1 MKQIGLNGF
10 SLKNKGS
17 AVRFCL
23 WPLHFFVLLENLQ
36 QDLQNYLDYKHMG
49 TGLFL
54 IGAIVVAVSAWLF
67 VNLSPWIA
75 AGFAIS
81 AALTWKIPKVQKNF

>member
-1 MKQIGLNGF
+1 MN
-10 SLKNKGS
+10 NKS
-17 AVRFCL
+17 TNSNNSR
-23 WPLHFFVLLENLQ
+23 NLIVI
-36 QDLQNYLDYKHMG
+36 
-49 TGLFL
+49 L
-54 IGAIVVAVSAWLF
+54 IAIVVAVSAWLF